1 MGKLDN
7 EIENKL
13 EDGEWESE
21 IQMQVNEWSCAAQE
35 EGILRPG
42 KFTNGRRTSSKL
54 VYPVVVCDET
64 ECGYPTVIGIVLT
77 GLAGKSTFYGFKKED
92 LPEPLKTLL
101 KHIEGFEHLP
111 PEIQWDSNVVF
122 DLFLEARY
130 GLVLLPED
138 VHFAREH
145 GWAKLMGEVR
155 CGNRS
160 THRVAVSKLG
170 RLAMWSVAQKSAY
183 SKLKSEI
190 NLP

>member
-13 EDGEWESE
+13 EDEEWEYE

-42 KFTNGRRTSSKL
+42 KLSNGRRTSSKL
-54 VYPVVVCDET
+54 LYPVVVYNET
-64 ECGYPTVIGIVLT
+64 ECRYPTVIGIVLT
-77 GLAGKSTFYGFKKED
+77 GLAGRSTFYGFKKED
-92 LPEPLKTLL
+92 LPNALKTLL
-101 KHIEGFEHLP
+101 KHIEEFEHLP

-145 GWAKLMGEVR
+145 GWAKLMSEVR
-155 CGNRS
+155 CRNRS

-170 RLAMWSVAQKSAY
+170 RLAMWSFAQKSAY

>member
-42 KFTNGRRTSSKL
+42 KLSNGRRTSSKL
-54 VYPVVVCDET
+54 LYPVVVYNET
-64 ECGYPTVIGIVLT
+64 ECRYPTVIGIVLT

-92 LPEPLKTLL
+92 IPEALKTLL
-101 KHIEGFEHLP
+101 EHIEEFEHLP
-111 PEIQWDSNVVF
+111 PEIQWDSSVVF

-160 THRVAVSKLG
+160 TNRVAVSKLG

>member
-1 MGKLDN
+1 MDKLDN
-7 EIENKL
+7 EVENKL
-13 EDGEWESE
+13 ENEEWEYE

-130 GLVLLPED
+130 GLALLPED

-145 GWAKLMGEVR
+145 GWAKLMSEVR
-155 CGNRS
+155 CRNRS

>member
-42 KFTNGRRTSSKL
+42 KLSNGRRTSSKL
-54 VYPVVVCDET
+54 LYPVVFYNET
-64 ECGYPTVIGIVLT
+64 ECRYPTVIGIVLT

-92 LPEPLKTLL
+92 LPEALKTLL
-101 KHIEGFEHLP
+101 EHIEEFEHLP
-111 PEIQWDSNVVF
+111 PEIQWDSSVVF

-160 THRVAVSKLG
+160 TNRVAVSKLG

>member
-13 EDGEWESE
+13 EDEEWESE

-42 KFTNGRRTSSKL
+42 KLSNGRRTSSKL
-54 VYPVVVCDET
+54 LYPVVVYNET
-64 ECGYPTVIGIVLT
+64 ECRYPTVIGIVLT
-77 GLAGKSTFYGFKKED
+77 GLAGQSTFYGFMKED
-92 LPEPLKTLL
+92 LPEALKTLL
-101 KHIEGFEHLP
+101 NHIEGFEHLP
-111 PEIQWDSNVVF
+111 PNIQWDSSVVF

-138 VHFAREH
+138 VHYAREH
-145 GWAKLMGEVR
+145 GWAKLMSEVR

-160 THRVAVSKLG
+160 THRVAVNKLG
-170 RLAMWSVAQKSAY
+170 RLAMWSVGQKSAY
-183 SKLKSEI
+183 SKLKSED
-190 NLP
+190 